1 MLCKDN
7 NGKDG
12 TENGNFPFLCEFNFC
27 KHNSYLSTRDGIGI
41 GNHPYEPCPQDKSH
55 WHKDLNHKV
64 AASSDNGGL
73 QNLEDTC
80 TGIRL

>member
-41 GNHPYEPCPQDKSH
+41 GNHPYEPCPQDKFH
-55 WHKDLNHKV
+55 
-64 AASSDNGGL
+64 
-73 QNLEDTC
+73 
-80 TGIRL
+80 